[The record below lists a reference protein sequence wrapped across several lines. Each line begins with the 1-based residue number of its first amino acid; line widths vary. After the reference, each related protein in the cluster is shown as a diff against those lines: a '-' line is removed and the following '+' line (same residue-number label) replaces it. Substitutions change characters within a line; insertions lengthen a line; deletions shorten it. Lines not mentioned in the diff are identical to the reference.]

1 MDILYETS
9 KDTFTGSVSGV
20 GNIEN
25 SDKKLY
31 PTHHVAV
38 SPNGRQ
44 VATFNSGIYFFFLEF
59 YFILF
64 YLEFNYFHNQ
74 L

>member
-9 KDTFTGSVSGV
+9 KDTFTGVSGV
-20 GNIEN
+20 GNLEN
-25 SDKKLY
+25 PDSKLY

-38 SPNGRQ
+38 SPNGHQ

-59 YFILF
+59 FYFIIF
-64 YLEFNYFHNQ
+64 
-74 L
+74 